1 MNIEQTIIEAR
12 ARVAAAEEAV
22 NVAVASGKALAIR
35 EANEELNAAK
45 DILREWEREVFV
57 PSDDAYRTWQ
67 NLLAIY
73 GRFNAMISERRG
85 LYATAKK
92 KNQVKAMA
100 RHMYDIAMLTP
111 MASFY
116 ADMAGEAEAFYRA
129 EEERK
134 LNERAAATQAKR
146 AAFYAEESVAA

>member
-1 MNIEQTIIEAR
+1 MNIEQTVIEAR
-12 ARVAAAEEAV
+12 ARVVAAEEAV

-45 DILREWEREVFV
+45 VILREWEREVFV

-92 KNQVKAMA
+92 KNQQKAMA
-100 RHMYDIAMLTP
+100 RHRYDIAMLTP
-111 MASFY
+111 MANFY

-134 LNERAAATQAKR
+134 LNERAAAARAKR
-146 AAFYAEESVAA
+146 AAFYAQDSMAA